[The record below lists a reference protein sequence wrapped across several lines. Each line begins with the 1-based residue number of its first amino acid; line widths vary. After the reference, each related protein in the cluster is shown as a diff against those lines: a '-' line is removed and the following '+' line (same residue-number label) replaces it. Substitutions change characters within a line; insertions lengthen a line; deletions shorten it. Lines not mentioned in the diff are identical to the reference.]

1 QAYWHPSSMG
11 SLIGGP
17 MGGLIPCGGGA
28 IIPGGGTARPTGVVG
43 GPAMLAVAAA
53 ATIPLPC
60 GVMTCWDGPPWPHGQ
75 GQLIQQVWGIGTPA
89 GTPLPAAPPAPSVT
103 SKWYLSNAST
113 FTGYFLHCHGNQV
126 LPGSHTRPQ
135 TCFSSYSE
143 CSEFFA
149 LIFLNSSQSQR
160 IEFTYLSKP
169 LKGPMKIQPSCRTYL
184 AILILL

>member
-1 QAYWHPSSMG
+1 
-11 SLIGGP
+11 
-17 MGGLIPCGGGA
+17 
-28 IIPGGGTARPTGVVG
+28 
-43 GPAMLAVAAA
+43 MLAVAAA
-53 ATIPLPC
+53 ATRPLPC

-169 LKGPMKIQPSCRTYL
+169 LKGPMKIQPSCRTHL
-184 AILILL
+184 TCSQCAAASCTSFPESRLLFHQLPCPQDSFGILKT